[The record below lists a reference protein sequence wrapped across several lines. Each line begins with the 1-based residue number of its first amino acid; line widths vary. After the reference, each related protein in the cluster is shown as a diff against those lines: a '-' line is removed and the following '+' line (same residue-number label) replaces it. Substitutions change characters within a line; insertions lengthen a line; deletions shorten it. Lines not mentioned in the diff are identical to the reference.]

1 MADQDRDPQLAQE
14 APSNSPKLEFIG
26 EPAAQG
32 ALFGAV
38 AEASA
43 EFGTILNDSKGQ
55 IGNRYFKYADL
66 ETLVSA
72 TRPALAKHGVA
83 VMQFMVGPDEIGN
96 HRLTTVVAGHGA
108 RIQAHID
115 YKRVN
120 DLKGWG
126 MQTTYLRR
134 YAYRALFQLDGSDD
148 ADSAAAQEGAAPA
161 RQQSQA
167 RPPEAPQKAA
177 PKAQQRPPSAS
188 AATTNGASK
197 ESGGAPKEAEA
208 SVAAATGGG
217 KAENPPEQNP
227 VGAGAPVGDA
237 PPRAGEGIGS
247 SPPPPA
253 AEAMAHQPQ
262 PTSEQERIEA
272 LRPVV
277 SQLLKTKR
285 WDKAH
290 GAAEDFPKFNQEI
303 ANTFC
308 VYTIGKGPKAISTVA
323 EAELIV
329 AKLKE
334 LPDRQLDLP
343 VAQ

>member
-38 AEASA
+38 AEAST

-148 ADSAAAQEGAAPA
+148 ADSAAAQESAPPA

-167 RPPEAPQKAA
+167 RPPEAPPKAA
-177 PKAQQRPPSAS
+177 PKAQPKPPSAPP
-188 AATTNGASK
+188 ATTNGAPK
-197 ESGGAPKEAEA
+197 ESGGAPKEAA
-208 SVAAATGGG
+208 DVSAATGGG

-227 VGAGAPVGDA
+227 VTQGAGVPVGDA

-253 AEAMAHQPQ
+253 AEATPPQ
-262 PTSEQERIEA
+262 TEQERIEA
-272 LRPVV
+272 LRPLV

-308 VYTIGKGPKAISTVA
+308 VYTIGKGPKNIQTVA

-334 LPDRQLDLP
+334 LPDRQFDLP
-343 VAQ
+343 VA